1 MTRLVKRHRRA
12 AVTVEFAFVL
22 PLFVLF
28 LYAGIEMS
36 RLNMIRHAADNA
48 AYEAS
53 RFGIV
58 PGANVAEVE
67 GKAQDYLDSVRV
79 VGATITVAPDPI
91 TEETANVSVSVD
103 IPLARNSWIIP
114 DFTKNASVSAS
125 STLRAERYRG
135 IPDGS

>member
-1 MTRLVKRHRRA
+1 MQRTQQQRRG
-12 AVTVEFAFVL
+12 AVVVEFALVATLVILVIFSMFEFSWVN
-22 PLFVLF
+22 V
-28 LYAGIEMS
+28 M
-36 RLNMIRHAADNA
+36 RHTADNA

-67 GKAQDYLDSVRV
+67 DKAQDYLDSVRV